1 MGQFSADFGREKPQ
15 KQARGRGL
23 VRAES
28 ARGRRFFA
36 GFPAFFRVFALNRLF
51 LHVLDFFEG
60 RAAVGAPAI
69 GKIAALFR
77 AGVINTAAVVSA
89 EEFASAVRGF
99 FQG

>member
-51 LHVLDFFEG
+51 FFFFFFFEG
-60 RAAVGAPAI
+60 RAAFGAPALM
-69 GKIAALFR
+69 KIAALFR
-77 AGVINTAAVVSA
+77 AGVIGAAAVVSA
-89 EEFASAVRGF
+89 EEFTRAVRGF